1 MKILT
6 SFTLIMEA
14 FTMGFA
20 LLIAKDDA
28 SSIEM
33 YLGGALAI
41 ALIFAVGLIRKK
53 SGVYVGWFLQLCQIA
68 YGLVV
73 PAMYFLGLLFAFL
86 WWCGIYFGRK
96 GDAIKAERKN
106 LVNPPN
112 SPK

>member
-33 YLGGALAI
+33 YLGGSLAI

-53 SGVYVGWFLQLCQIA
+53 SGVYVGWFLQLCLIA

-86 WWCGIYFGRK
+86 WWCGIHFGRK
-96 GDAIKAERKN
+96 GDAIKAERKKS
-106 LVNPPN
+106 VNPPN